1 MNRPDSL
8 DSLDS
13 LDLWMERSDGRREGI
28 AWFVPGGGQL
38 VGERLDNIMMMKMER
53 DRHRP
58 DGRTFMAQRITFLA
72 GATML
77 VLLTLLSPHRVL
89 AQPANQAVFVEDVE
103 IRGNRRI
110 PRESILYYVQSKPQD
125 PFNLGLAQR
134 DLQAIIQMGL
144 FDPLGTKLY
153 VEDGPRGGK
162 IIIFQVKE
170 YPIIRDLQ
178 YRGLKSATESDVL
191 TRFKERR
198 VQVSKESQF
207 DPAKANGARLA
218 LREILAEKGHPDAV
232 VEVEVEDIS
241 ATTVALIFNIEEGP
255 RVRIKEI
262 EFVGD
267 RDGFSQR
274 RLRGAMKLVKEAG
287 FLSTL
292 TSKDIYFKEK
302 LQDDLERI
310 RLFLGQRGYLESK
323 LGEPKVESAGT
334 VTGGF
339 PIPFPGLRKTG
350 PGLKVVI
357 PVDVGRRYKI
367 SKVEEKGVTIFQPG
381 VVSAVSSLRVGEYID
396 AKKIMDNVYK
406 GIKDLYGVQGYIQA
420 DVNFIP
426 KFLPRADSTEEG
438 DLEVT
443 LEVDE
448 GRQFTMR
455 RLEFIGNTNT
465 RDAVLRRE
473 VLLNEGDPYNK
484 RRWDYSILRLN
495 QLGLFD
501 EIKDKDAITR
511 TNDRDQTVDIDL
523 QVKERGRQQ
532 IQLNGGVSGFAG
544 SFFGVEYSTNNL
556 LGYGES
562 LSLALSGGNRQV
574 FASFGFTE
582 PYLLGRPIS
591 LGVSLFAQRAQFVGQ
606 GFNFSNAAQLLQ
618 NSFFGLSS
626 IDANTLFT
634 QQTTGGT
641 INLSAPLQ
649 LLTRRFRNFAG
660 LTRFGL
666 TYSLTTNSIQDPKVN
681 RDNDPSNDIP
691 VTFSQP
697 RILTSRITPN
707 LFYNTKNA
715 AMDATRGQSLFL
727 GFSLAGGIL
736 GGDVKT
742 IAPSVEYQLFV
753 PVFRRRTDKPHV
765 IAMRAR
771 ADTIRTFGR
780 PFDTNS
786 LSFVGG
792 IPIFERFFLGGEFDI
807 RGYNFRSISPVAASE
822 SFLSTRGVKAKIIDP
837 TDPTKFIDA
846 PAGTVHP
853 SVLRNYTFESP
864 NQRVGNAACTEVNN
878 QATGCNVVNAGRF
891 FTPIGGDSQFI
902 YNLEYRVPVFSVLS
916 IAAFADLGSTF
927 NSRRY
932 EDQLVTTNYVNQ
944 LITRTGLLLNPSG
957 RIATEEELASASR
970 NFLGDPVGFRNVFLE
985 GESRDYSFLRSSEQ
999 KVKLFSD
1006 IRSSYGLEF
1015 RVQMPVINVPF
1026 RLIYAYNPQA
1036 RTDATDPRVLFIERR
1051 TVLRFTVGRTF

>member
-1 MNRPDSL
+1 
-8 DSLDS
+8 
-13 LDLWMERSDGRREGI
+13 
-28 AWFVPGGGQL
+28 
-38 VGERLDNIMMMKMER
+38 
-53 DRHRP
+53 
-58 DGRTFMAQRITFLA
+58 MAQRITLVA
-72 GATML
+72 SATLFVL
-77 VLLTLLSPHRVL
+77 VLLFSSRPVV
-89 AQPANQAVFVEDVE
+89 AQQTDQEILIEDVE

-125 PFNLGLAQR
+125 RFSLPLAQR
-134 DLQAIIQMGL
+134 DLQSIIQMGL
-144 FDPLGTKLY
+144 FDPLATKLF

-162 IIIFQVKE
+162 IIIYQVKE

-218 LREILAEKGHPDAV
+218 LRELLAEKGHPDAKV
-232 VEVEVEDIS
+232 LVEVEDIS
-241 ATTVALIFNIEEGP
+241 ATTVALVFNVEEGP
-255 RVRIKEI
+255 RVRVKEI
-262 EFVGD
+262 EFSGD
-267 RDGFSQR
+267 HAGFSQR

-287 FLSTL
+287 LLATF

-302 LQDDLERI
+302 LQDDLERV
-310 RLFLGQRGYLESK
+310 RFFLGQKGYLEAK
-323 LGEPKVESAGT
+323 LSEPRVEQAGT
-334 VTGGF
+334 VTSGLML
-339 PIPFPGLRKTG
+339 PIPGLRKKG

-357 PVDVGRRYKI
+357 PIEVGRRYKI

-381 VVSAVSSLRVGEYID
+381 IVSAVSGLQVGDYVD
-396 AKKIMDNVYK
+396 AKKIQDNVYK
-406 GIKDLYGVQGYIQA
+406 GVKDLYGVQGYIQA

-426 KFLPRADSTEEG
+426 KFIPKTDTEG
-438 DLEVT
+438 DIEVT
-443 LEVDE
+443 LELDE

-455 RLEFIGNTNT
+455 RLEFIGNTST
-465 RDAVLRRE
+465 RDSVLRRE

-574 FASFGFTE
+574 FASFGFNE
-582 PYLLGRPIS
+582 PYLFGRPVS
-591 LGVSLFAQRAQFVGQ
+591 LGLSIFASKAQFVGQ
-606 GFNFSNAAQLLQ
+606 GFNFNNASQLLQ
-618 NSFFGLSS
+618 ASFFGLSS
-626 IDANTLFT
+626 IDSSTLFS
-634 QQTTGGT
+634 QQTAGGSV
-641 INLSAPLQ
+641 NVSAPLQ
-649 LLTRRFRNFAG
+649 LFTRKWPTFSG
-660 LTRFGL
+660 LARLGL
-666 TYSLTTNSIQDPKVN
+666 SYSLTTSSIQDPAVN
-681 RDNDPSNDIP
+681 RDADPANDIP

-697 RILTSRITPN
+697 RIITSRVTPS
-707 LFYNTKNA
+707 LYYNTKNA

-727 GFSLAGGIL
+727 GFALAGGPL

-742 IAPSVEYQLFV
+742 FAPSVEYQLFV

-765 IAMRAR
+765 VAMRAR
-771 ADTIRTFGR
+771 ADTIRTFGT

-807 RGYNFRSISPVAASE
+807 RGYNFRSISPVVASE
-822 SFLSTRGVKAKIIDP
+822 SFLSTRNVVAKIQDP
-837 TDPTKFIDA
+837 ADSTKLIDA
-846 PAGTVHP
+846 PAGYVNP

-864 NQRVGNAACTEVNN
+864 TQKVGNATCGQTNDPSI
-878 QATGCNVVNAGRF
+878 GCNVVNAGRF
-891 FTPIGGDSQFI
+891 FTPIGGDTQLI

-916 IAAFADLGSTF
+916 VAAFADLGSTF
-927 NSRRY
+927 NLRKYR
-932 EDQLVTTNYVNQ
+932 DQLVTTNYINQ
-944 LITRTGLLLNPSG
+944 LLTQTGVNLNQAG
-957 RIATEEELASASR
+957 RVATDEEVSSAPR
-970 NFLGDPVGFRNVFLE
+970 DYLGDPIGYRRVFLQ
-985 GESRDYSFLRSSEQ
+985 GDSRDYSILRTSESPLKFL
-999 KVKLFSD
+999 SD
-1006 IRSSYGLEF
+1006 VRSSYGLEF

-1026 RLIYAYNPQA
+1026 RLIFAYNPQA
-1036 RTDATDPRVLFIERR
+1036 KTDITDPRVLFIERR
-1051 TVLRFTVGRTF
+1051 TVMRFSVGRTF